1 MPDENKPAETVLDAV
16 NAALGESTASEPEET
31 TDETPE
37 ADVST
42 ETPDDAG
49 SDTGDEPSA
58 DGDAEGEAE
67 ETDAE
72 AEARGAERD
81 PLTGK
86 FVKKGEEK
94 PAEPE
99 KKAEPKP
106 KDPINDPIP
115 KDLKKETSERIR
127 TLIDTAKTVTAE
139 RDKVQN
145 DFNYLI
151 KGVEATGT
159 TPQQYGEALSWLA
172 LFNSDDPAQQE
183 KALELVETVAERLA
197 TLLGKDRTV
206 GDPLAAHADL
216 KDAVTKGQLT
226 AQYAKELARV
236 RNGQQ
241 FRQELTTQASTAEQ
255 HRQQAAQEEQQG
267 RQSLHDLEQ
276 TLMKSDPQYE
286 QKKALLVP
294 VLKPIM
300 QQIPWG
306 QRAEKFMEAYRN
318 IKIGGLPAARKP
330 VPANQP
336 LRAGKNPAGGQTK
349 APSSMLEAVSG
360 ALSGMKK

>member
-1 MPDENKPAETVLDAV
+1 MPDENKPEETVLDAV
-16 NAALGESTASEPEET
+16 NAALGTESPEPEVNEEEITSET
-31 TDETPE
+31 EAEGEPEDEAE
-37 ADVST
+37 A
-42 ETPDDAG
+42 EG
-49 SDTGDEPSA
+49 EP
-58 DGDAEGEAE
+58 EGEAE

-72 AEARGAERD
+72 AEARGAERNPD
-81 PLTGK
+81 GTFKKKEEGK
-86 FVKKGEEK
+86 PEGDK
-94 PAEPE
+94 PAE
-99 KKAEPKP
+99 KKTEPAK

-127 TLIDTAKTVTAE
+127 TLIDTTKTVTAE
-139 RDKVQN
+139 RDRIQN
-145 DFNYLI
+145 DFNYLV

-159 TPQQYGEALSWLA
+159 SPQQYGETLSWLA
-172 LFNSDDPAQQE
+172 LFNSNDPAQQE